1 MTKTIAFAAACGLA
15 LTATPALAG
24 VDDVPTA
31 GIEFRDLN
39 LASPEGQ
46 AVLDQRI
53 DIAARKICRMDSVT
67 TGTRIRSRD
76 AERCYKTALK
86 SAKTQVAARIRE
98 DRRGG

>member
-1 MTKTIAFAAACGLA
+1 MLNKFTTAAACGIA
-15 LTATPALAG
+15 LIATPAIAG
-24 VDDVPTA
+24 VDDKPTA

-39 LASPEGQ
+39 LATPEGQ

-53 DIAARKICRMDSVT
+53 DIAARKICQMDKVM

-76 AERCYKTALK
+76 AEKCYKAAMK

>member
-1 MTKTIAFAAACGLA
+1 MTKTIALAAACGLA
-15 LTATPALAG
+15 ITATPALAG
-24 VDDVPTA
+24 VDDKPAA

-39 LASPEGQ
+39 LSTPEGQ

-53 DIAARKICRMDSVT
+53 DLAARKICRIDQVN

-76 AERCYKTALK
+76 SQRCYKTAIK
-86 SAKTQVAARIRE
+86 SAKAQVAERVRE